1 VRRDISITVAEEIPV
16 TEIMH
21 LISKTT
27 PDVLYNLELFDV
39 YHGEAIDL
47 GKKSLALG
55 LTFLRTSSTLTDEEV
70 ESAVGSIL
78 ENLHKGYGALLRE

>member
-1 VRRDISITVAEEIPV
+1 MVAEEISIA
-16 TEIMH
+16 EIMD
-21 LISKTT
+21 LIGKTT

-55 LTFLRTSSTLTDEEV
+55 LTFRRTSSTLTDDEV

-78 ENLHKGYGALLRE
+78 EGLRKEFGASLRE